1 MAITVNTNV
10 AALVAQRHLTSATD
24 MLNQSMERLS
34 SGKRINSA
42 KDDAAGLQISN
53 RLQSQM
59 RGLDVAVRNA
69 NDGISIM
76 QTAEGAMNEVTN
88 IMQRMRDLSLQSANG
103 SNSKAERTA
112 LQEEVSALNDELSR
126 IAETTS
132 FGGRKL
138 LNGTFGTSS
147 FQIGATAGEAVQI
160 GLRTMQPE
168 SLGSFSM
175 SSYQRVSSDWTVQN
189 GNNEIVIS
197 YRDNNFEE
205 QEIRIEAKAGDD
217 IEELAT
223 YINGQ
228 TDKVKASVNE
238 EGQLQLLMSHK
249 DAIKYPGPTFSGGLA
264 DELELGKYVTVNRT
278 VDSIDI
284 STVGGAQMAVGIL
297 DDALKTVDGS
307 RAELG
312 AYQNR
317 FNHAINNLDNIHE
330 NLAGS
335 NSRIQDTDYAKETT
349 QMVKQQI
356 LQQVST
362 SILAQAK
369 QAPNLALTLL
379 G

>member
-103 SNSKAERTA
+103 SNSKAERNA

-330 NLAGS
+330 NLAAS

-349 QMVKQQI
+349 QMVKQEI

-362 SILAQAK
+362 SMLAQAK